1 MEESSEVQYE
11 ENKELPE
18 KNKRRRFKTPSQ
30 LQALEEFYN
39 EHKYPTESMK
49 AELAEKLGLTEKQV
63 SGWFCHRRL
72 KDKRLLKDEANAAG
86 RPDLSS
92 GVQDRGSGLKQ
103 DSCSSTKQGD
113 YMVADLREVESRRF
127 CRNDRTPAEVNYE
140 ARGLYDGTELDDTSS
155 ESSSDLRESFY
166 HKNRNPLDI
175 ETTKCRAPNGFV
187 AKDRGRVGP
196 SGYLKIKGQTENAAI
211 TAVKRQ
217 LGRLYREDGPPLGIE
232 FDPLPPRA
240 FESPSKSTNNDA
252 YRVHQPIVSGS
263 GLHKRPGLST
273 KQAHKIWNDSSL
285 SDTTHCYWLL
295 KTASL
300 FQREP
305 ITGIRLTRSRYT
317 VLQSTHPC
325 ISVATVFANQD
336 VRAEAANYKPL
347 QKSEDDLPRRQ
358 TKQKQSLPNQSHV
371 FPGQKPSFGIDSYS
385 AGEISEYDAGINH
398 FIQRKRDLSGMKPDP
413 FSELQPQPYG
423 GKGTRE
429 AEEPW
434 LPSYDNMNPKIARRR
449 QRLDFKAAP
458 PTVRPKDPVNIE
470 DRVPPSR
477 IAKDEEVYV
486 ERRPIKDHHD
496 SIRLKKRPTNE
507 FRAGKRGREEFLR
520 EDYAVQ
526 PSPQELSQ
534 WSRQIKE
541 PTAEMPSSFSE
552 DETAETSSSAD

>member
-1 MEESSEVQYE
+1 MNNPEAIQPLKKLGKTKEQKWETPCVREGGGLLEFWADAMEESSEVQYE

-72 KDKRLLKDEANAAG
+72 KDKRLLKDEANAPG

-92 GVQDRGSGLKQ
+92 GVVQDRGSGLKQ

-127 CRNDRTPAEVNYE
+127 CRNDLTPAEVDYE
-140 ARGLYDGTELDDTSS
+140 ARELYDGTEMDDTSS

-175 ETTKCRAPNGFV
+175 ETTKCRAPNGFI

-240 FESPSKSTNNDA
+240 FESPSKNTNNDA

-273 KQAHKIWNDSSL
+273 
-285 SDTTHCYWLL
+285 
-295 KTASL
+295 
-300 FQREP
+300 
-305 ITGIRLTRSRYT
+305 
-317 VLQSTHPC
+317 
-325 ISVATVFANQD
+325 D
-336 VRAEAANYKPL
+336 VCAEAANYRPL

-358 TKQKQSLPNQSHV
+358 PKQKQSLPNQSHV
-371 FPGQKPSFGIDSYS
+371 FPGQKPSFGVDSYS

-398 FIQRKRDLSGMKPDP
+398 LIQRKRDLSGMKPDP
-413 FSELQPQPYG
+413 FSEHQPQPYG

-434 LPSYDNMNPKIARRR
+434 LPSYDSMNPKIARRR
-449 QRLDFKAAP
+449 ERLDFKAAP

-477 IAKDEEVYV
+477 IAKDEEVYM

-507 FRAGKRGREEFLR
+507 FRAGKSREEFLR
-520 EDYAVQ
+520 EDYAVK

-534 WSRQIKE
+534 WSRQKKG